1 MVKAKLISCKS
12 MQDLQDAINE
22 FCNNIQ
28 IEIISV
34 NTNIANFT
42 YYATIIYRKRQ
53 ING

>member
-1 MVKAKLISCKS
+1 MVRAKLISCES

-34 NTNIANFT
+34 NTNIEKTT
-42 YYATIIYRKRQ
+42 YYATIIYRERQ

>member
-1 MVKAKLISCKS
+1 MVKIKLISSES

-34 NTNIANFT
+34 NTNITNFI
-42 YYATIIYRKRQ
+42 YYATIVYRERQ

>member
-1 MVKAKLISCKS
+1 MVKAKLISCES
-12 MQDLQDAINE
+12 LQDLQDAINK

-34 NTNIANFT
+34 NTSVENFI
-42 YYATIIYRKRQ
+42 YYATIMYRERQ